1 MFNRSRCAK
10 FTANTHCFIF
20 VVSKRIC
27 METKTSKE
35 WYDLV
40 YKEHKLLIL
49 DPDGWDRKN
58 YEYSFNE
65 ELITKEEFKQR
76 VSKSTIQCRHSFFVS
91 EW

>member
-1 MFNRSRCAK
+1 
-10 FTANTHCFIF
+10 
-20 VVSKRIC
+20 

-35 WYDLV
+35 WYNLV
-40 YKEHKLLIL
+40 PKEHKLVIL